1 MTFEELSQAAK
12 QGDADAQAQLGR
24 LLIQRHYFQVGIH
37 YMLESVS
44 QTKNL
49 EHIFYINV
57 AINNV
62 TSTEEKRKILRA
74 FPGADYM
81 ICSIPCTQEQKQF
94 IKEELHE
101 AMKNRYRYHYTIL
114 GLPFL
119 LFGKPFY
126 QKNHYTCSSYA
137 AELLE
142 KAGVCTWNKHFSL
155 VTPKDFY
162 EYKGKQKIFEGSLR
176 ELTEREKKT
185 YPEYGTLTFPPISRP
200 AYLSAAGN
208 YITMAH
214 VHNVREEER
223 KGRRRRYER

>member
-1 MTFEELSQAAK
+1 MCFTHKCVSSKTDKHCRNGTDHHIMTGTFAERAGNKRDNISAQENARTFKRLEEAHCSGKVFTLDSEAYV
-12 QGDADAQAQLGR
+12 R
-24 LLIQRHYFQVGIH
+24 LQR
-37 YMLESVS
+37 
-44 QTKNL
+44 
-49 EHIFYINV
+49 
-57 AINNV
+57 
-62 TSTEEKRKILRA
+62 
-74 FPGADYM
+74 
-81 ICSIPCTQEQKQF
+81 
-94 IKEELHE
+94 
-101 AMKNRYRYHYTIL
+101 RYRYHYTIL

>member
-1 MTFEELSQAAK
+1 
-12 QGDADAQAQLGR
+12 
-24 LLIQRHYFQVGIH
+24 
-37 YMLESVS
+37 
-44 QTKNL
+44 
-49 EHIFYINV
+49 
-57 AINNV
+57 
-62 TSTEEKRKILRA
+62 
-74 FPGADYM
+74 M

-126 QKNHYTCSSYA
+126 QKNHYTGSSYA